1 MSLDLEP
8 AVLPLHPDAAGVVRI
23 GATRVTLESV
33 LHAYLEGESAEGIV
47 ERFPTLDL
55 ADVHATVA
63 WFLRHRSGAEAY
75 LDQCRQE
82 CEANRTDAE
91 RRALT
96 AGLRAR
102 LLSRRRR

>member
-1 MSLDLEP
+1 MI
-8 AVLPLHPDAAGVVRI
+8 RI

-33 LHAYLEGESAEGIV
+33 VHACLDGESTEGIV

-63 WFLRHRSGAEAY
+63 WFLRHRREVDSYIEE
-75 LDQCRQE
+75 CRREQE
-82 CEANRTDAE
+82 WNRDESDRTAPV
-91 RRALT
+91 

-102 LLSRRRR
+102 LLARLPR